1 MYACEMQI
9 YYYSNVKYSIGSH
22 IYQLLNR
29 THISPKMDKQLET
42 MTTRRLVMMSQSDDD
57 EERKTLHKRQR
68 RQEDIAMR
76 GSINLQQTIELLKK
90 Q

>member
-1 MYACEMQI
+1 
-9 YYYSNVKYSIGSH
+9 
-22 IYQLLNR
+22 
-29 THISPKMDKQLET
+29 MDKQLET